1 MHGHACLGLCD
12 QHGENYWW
20 CPKSRR
26 FPHTFH
32 RPLSHLASSMWD
44 PHPVVCYHLSP
55 SRWAGTDSQAEDEW
69 WDYCSPSKHRTR
81 FFILFNV
88 RVWIRQSDVFLQ
100 GPFFSE
106 MKQNNN
112 NLSLNSDT
120 TSLVESLA
128 PVKVRATSGVT
139 LLPRGT
145 TAPPN
150 RTSSKKSELNLA
162 SCATESVTKCL
173 PATSSVR

>member
-1 MHGHACLGLCD
+1 MTCPYHNMTCSEGLLG
-12 QHGENYWW
+12 
-20 CPKSRR
+20 
-26 FPHTFH
+26 
-32 RPLSHLASSMWD
+32 
-44 PHPVVCYHLSP
+44 
-55 SRWAGTDSQAEDEW
+55 
-69 WDYCSPSKHRTR
+69 
-81 FFILFNV
+81 
-88 RVWIRQSDVFLQ
+88 
-100 GPFFSE
+100 SE
-106 MKQNNN
+106 MCKKQNNN
-112 NLSLNSDT
+112 NILLNSDT